1 MRNYERILE
10 ENNEMHFE
18 LEELSSEVKYLKEEL
33 EDASEVLDSI
43 QDILVNELDIE
54 TARRIYKLIFDVDM
68 L

>member
-33 EDASEVLDSI
+33 EEANEVLDSI
-43 QDILVNELDIE
+43 QDILVNELDVE

-68 L
+68 

>member
-33 EDASEVLDSI
+33 EEANKVLDSI

-68 L
+68 

>member
-10 ENNEMHFE
+10 ENNELYFE

-33 EDASEVLDSI
+33 EDACEVLDSI

-68 L
+68 

>member
-33 EDASEVLDSI
+33 EEANKVLDSI
-43 QDILVNELDIE
+43 PNILVNELDIE
-54 TARRIYKLIFDVDM
+54 TARRIYDLIFDVDM
-68 L
+68 

>member
-10 ENNEMHFE
+10 ENNELYFE

-33 EDASEVLDSI
+33 EEASEVLDSI
-43 QDILVNELDIE
+43 QVILVNELDIE

-68 L
+68 

>member
-18 LEELSSEVKYLKEEL
+18 LEELSSEVRYLKEEL
-33 EDASEVLDSI
+33 EEANEVLDSI

-68 L
+68 

>member
-10 ENNEMHFE
+10 ENNDMHFE

-33 EDASEVLDSI
+33 EEANEVLDSI

-68 L
+68 

>member
-18 LEELSSEVKYLKEEL
+18 LEELSSEVRYLKEEL
-33 EDASEVLDSI
+33 EEANKVLDSI

-68 L
+68 